1 MKISLGIKELDLCA
15 FFCFATSARK
25 VVFGISNSRIESN
38 NNIAIVYAYYNN
50 NTKCI

>member
-38 NNIAIVYAYYNN
+38 NNIAIV
-50 NTKCI
+50 